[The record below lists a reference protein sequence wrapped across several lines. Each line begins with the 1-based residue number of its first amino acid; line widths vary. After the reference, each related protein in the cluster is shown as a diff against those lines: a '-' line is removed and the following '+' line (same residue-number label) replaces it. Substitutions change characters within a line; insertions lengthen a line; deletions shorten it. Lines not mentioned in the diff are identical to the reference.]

1 MNKQRRKRLDEIAE
15 ALDRLK
21 DQLVELRE
29 QEEEARDA
37 LPESLQQGERGQRMD
52 ESVDSLTGAESAL
65 DEAIE
70 HIRSA
75 TASP

>member
-1 MNKQRRKRLDEIAE
+1 MNKQRRKQLDEIVE

-21 DQLVELRE
+21 DQLAELPE
-29 QEEEARDA
+29 QEEARDA